1 MIKTTAVCYLCSESS
16 VDRELIMDFSFIIP
30 AYNATA
36 TIDAAVNSLLA
47 LQNGT
52 SFSYEILIVE
62 NGSTDDTT
70 AVIGRLAEQHPEI
83 RLFHSEKGVSP
94 ARNLG
99 ICRAQG
105 DWIVFID
112 ADDCCEPGILE
123 TLPIL
128 SSYTPDLFVASYRKD
143 NDVILHQYS
152 EMNMPISG
160 DSLYAAEAWL
170 LASPTKRMPVWAK
183 IYRTSFLKE
192 NALYFDNSLRYSE
205 DSEFLIRVF
214 NRCTKLIISDL
225 VIYQYRSGTSS
236 VMRSIVPDRIE
247 AYLAALEKA
256 ETDVTASAPIVQD
269 AFLDYVAAHISLV
282 GVHDIF
288 NCDIRN
294 PWTQK
299 CEQMNIFLSQP
310 VIRNTLKNMT
320 LRRGLR
326 LQNLPSYCF
335 THHLIN
341 TGGWICYLRS
351 LQNRRRWQRA
361 SARIENMP
369 RE

>member
-1 MIKTTAVCYLCSESS
+1 
-16 VDRELIMDFSFIIP
+16 MDFSFIIP
-30 AYNATA
+30 AYNAAA
-36 TIDAAVNSLLA
+36 TIDTPVNSILA
-47 LQNGT
+47 LRNEASL
-52 SFSYEILIVE
+52 SFEILIVE

-70 AVIGRLAEQHPEI
+70 AVLNRLAEQHPEI
-83 RLFHSEKGVSP
+83 RPLHSEKGVSP

-99 ICRAQG
+99 IDHAQG

-128 SSYTPDLFVASYRKD
+128 SSYVPDLFVASYRKD
-143 NDVILHQYS
+143 TDVILHHYS
-152 EMNMPISG
+152 EMNMPICG
-160 DSLYAAEAWL
+160 DSLYAAEAWM

-183 IYRTSFLKE
+183 IYRASFLKA
-192 NALYFDNSLRYSE
+192 NVLYFDNSLRYSE

-214 NRCTKLIISDL
+214 NRCTKLIISDF
-225 VIYQYRSGTSS
+225 VIYQYRSGTPS

-256 ETDVTASAPIVQD
+256 KADVTASVPVVQD

-288 NCDIRN
+288 NCDIKN

-299 CEQMNIFLSQP
+299 CEQIRIFLSQP
-310 VIRNTLKNMT
+310 VIRDTLRNMT
-320 LRRGLR
+320 FRRGLR

-351 LQNRRRWQRA
+351 LQNRRRWQNASDRA
-361 SARIENMP
+361 EGKP
-369 RE
+369 HE